1 MRPAADR
8 LAPVLGV
15 AIAVLAGVH
24 AMDASIVGVF
34 YDDAHYVILGESL
47 ATGRGYRYLNL
58 PGAPHGTHFPPGYPA
73 LLALLWRM
81 APSFPENIALFRMVN
96 VLLLGAVA
104 WLVYR
109 SASRRLALG
118 SGLAVTS
125 AVLATATVPSLL
137 LSSNVLSET
146 LFMALLLPLLLWCDP
161 RREINAPAP
170 LHGDDRASPEDPH
183 SSPVGARAAL
193 GRALL
198 IGVAAGSITLVR
210 SHGIVLLPA
219 LAVLQALRRRWRELG
234 VTLGAAILTL
244 LPWLAWVARHDRELP
259 EPIRGQYGS
268 YGAWLIEGLREHGLT
283 LLGGTLHQNVVTTYA
298 VLARSFSVAAHP
310 ALNALG
316 VAAVLLLAAAGVA
329 DTWTRWRALP
339 LFMAFYLALVLAW
352 PFSPLRFLWGSWP
365 LIVLLLA
372 CGARWLW
379 AGPAGA
385 ARRANTVRRAA
396 GTIASGIVLAGTL
409 AFNARGYANAWW
421 ATATHSLGPRI
432 QPQLQW
438 VARATDTAAVI
449 ASSDEGAVYLYT
461 GRRGVP
467 VSSFTAMQYLRD
479 PGPGRHADDLA
490 AIIRTLSPQYVIAW
504 SIPSQRAAA
513 ALAALPRPV
522 LTRAD
527 TVPGGTVYRVAR

>member
-1 MRPAADR
+1 MPLGTTRVRPAAER
-8 LAPVLGV
+8 LAPVLVV

-47 ATGRGYRYLNL
+47 ATGRGYRYINL
-58 PGAPHGTHFPPGYPA
+58 PGAPPGTHFPPGYPA
-73 LLALLWRM
+73 LLALLWRI
-81 APSFPENIALFRMVN
+81 APSFPENIALFRIVN
-96 VLLLGAVA
+96 ALLLGVVA

-109 SASRRLALG
+109 YASRRLAFG
-118 SGLAVTS
+118 SWLAVVT
-125 AVLATATVPSLL
+125 AVVATATIPPLL

-146 LFMALLLPLLLWCDP
+146 LFMALLLPLLAWC
-161 RREINAPAP
+161 EPA
-170 LHGDDRASPEDPH
+170 ASVRKAQP
-183 SSPVGARAAL
+183 
-193 GRALL
+193 LL
-198 IGVAAGSITLVR
+198 IGVGAGLVTLVR

-219 LAVLQALRRRWRELG
+219 LAVLYALRRRWRELG
-234 VTLGAAILTL
+234 LTLGAAILTL
-244 LPWLAWVARHDRELP
+244 LPWLLWVARHDRELP
-259 EPIRGQYGS
+259 APIRGQYGS
-268 YGAWLIEGLREHGLT
+268 YGAWLIEGLQEHGFA

-316 VAAVLLLAAAGVA
+316 VAAVLVLAAAGVA
-329 DTWTRWRALP
+329 DMWRRWRAPL
-339 LFMAFYLALVLAW
+339 LFMAFYLALVLVW
-352 PFSPLRFLWGSWP
+352 PFSPLRFLWGIWP

-379 AGPAGA
+379 VVPAGA
-385 ARRANTVRRAA
+385 AGRSIAVRRAA
-396 GTIASGIVLAGTL
+396 GMAAAAVALAGTL

-421 ATATHSLGPRI
+421 ATATHSLAPRI

-438 VARATDTAAVI
+438 VARTTDTAAVI

-467 VSSFTAMQYLRD
+467 VSAFTAMQYLRD
-479 PGPGRHADDLA
+479 PDPGQNARDLA
-490 AIIRTLSPQYVIAW
+490 AIVRQLAPDYVIAW
-504 SIPSQRAAA
+504 TVPSQRAAVVLTA
-513 ALAALPRPV
+513 PPRPL